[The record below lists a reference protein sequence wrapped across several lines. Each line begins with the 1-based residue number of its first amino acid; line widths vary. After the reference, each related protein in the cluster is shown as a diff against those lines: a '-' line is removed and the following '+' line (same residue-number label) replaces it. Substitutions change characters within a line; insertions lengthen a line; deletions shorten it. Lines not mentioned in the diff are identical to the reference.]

1 MKTTMKYLAI
11 TMALVLTSST
21 VLTQQINE
29 LNVQDIEERSYE
41 ILYTDD
47 NTAYAMN
54 DEGSFLYKTTDDG
67 KSWVNIVEPENGQ
80 LQQILFTE
88 PQIKSGKNAGFEE
101 EADEKRE
108 NSGAGSEGFMPADDH
123 RVSNSSLSTI
133 SFKLN
138 SPGFV
143 SIKIYDSE
151 GKTIDEIAK
160 SSFGAGEHEVKW
172 NRSKFPDVSY
182 FCSIVTSE
190 YSTTKRLNQLK

>member
-21 VLTQQINE
+21 VLTQQIDR
-29 LNVQDIEERSYE
+29 LNYDDNEERSLE

-67 KSWVNIVEPENGQ
+67 KSWVNIVDPEDGQ
-80 LQQILFTE
+80 IQEIIFTE
-88 PQIKSGKNAGFEE
+88 PHIKSGKNAGFEE

-108 NSGAGSEGFMPADDH
+108 NSGAGSEGFMPADDY
-123 RVSNSSLSTI
+123 RISSSVLSTI

-143 SIKIYDSE
+143 SIKIYDGK
-151 GKTIDEIAK
+151 GKTIDVIAK

-172 NRSKFPDVSY
+172 NGSKFPKGSY
-182 FCSIVTSE
+182 YCSVVTSE
-190 YSTTKRLNQLK
+190 YSTTKKLH

>member
-1 MKTTMKYLAI
+1 MKTTMNYLAI
-11 TMALVLTSST
+11 TMAIALTSST
-21 VLTQQINE
+21 VLTQQISE
-29 LNVQDIEERSYE
+29 LTESGSDHREYE
-41 ILYTDD
+41 IFYTDD

-54 DEGSFLYKTTDDG
+54 DEGEFLYKTTDDG
-67 KSWVNIVEPENGQ
+67 KNWVNIVEPEDGQ
-80 LQQILFTE
+80 IQEIIFTE

-123 RVSNSSLSTI
+123 RISSSVLSTI

-143 SIKIYDSE
+143 SIKIYDSK
-151 GKTIDEIAK
+151 GKTIDSIAK

-172 NRSKFPDVSY
+172 NGSKFPKGNY
-182 FCSIVTSE
+182 YCSVVTSE
-190 YSTTKRLNQLK
+190 YSTTKKLH